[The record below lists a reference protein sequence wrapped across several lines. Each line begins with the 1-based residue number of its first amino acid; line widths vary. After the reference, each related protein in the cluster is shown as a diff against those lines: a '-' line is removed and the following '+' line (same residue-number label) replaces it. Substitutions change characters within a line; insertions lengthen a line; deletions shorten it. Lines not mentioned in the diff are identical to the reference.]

1 MEHYQ
6 IDQETCHWNHRRI
19 EKETRERAYSK
30 KIGRKLFKSEGKNGH
45 TDLRSSKHIH
55 LFWDKPK
62 ENHTETR
69 YNPGV

>member
-55 LFWDKPK
+55 L
-62 ENHTETR
+62 
-69 YNPGV
+69 G